1 MGPRQANSTE
11 APRFYP
17 RHTKRESNS
26 ETRAI
31 PRRRLILST
40 FVASFANF
48 LVSDTV
54 YVIHSQ
60 DVWKRVSFYWL
71 FFSAL
76 FDHERGSLQWWWS
89 EFIEPGLWARY
100 TGQRESI
107 IRKKEKDND
116 GRRIAQG
123 TRIKER
129 PKEQTGEMLRLWLW
143 DSWRNQPTSLL
154 LNFSRSENE
163 DEIMLTNRSST
174 VVVPR
179 ATSSR
184 CRSVCLGTSKTD
196 PISNHEPPN
205 IET

>member
-1 MGPRQANSTE
+1 MGPRLANSAE

-60 DVWKRVSFYWL
+60 DVWKRVSFDWL

-76 FDHERGSLQWWWS
+76 FDYERGVYNVGLSLS
-89 EFIEPGLWARY
+89 NRVC
-100 TGQRESI
+100 GQG
-107 IRKKEKDND
+107 IRGKGNQLSGRK
-116 GRRIAQG
+116 RRITTVEGSHKGQG
-123 TRIKER
+123 
-129 PKEQTGEMLRLWLW
+129 
-143 DSWRNQPTSLL
+143 
-154 LNFSRSENE
+154 
-163 DEIMLTNRSST
+163 
-174 VVVPR
+174 
-179 ATSSR
+179 
-184 CRSVCLGTSKTD
+184 
-196 PISNHEPPN
+196 
-205 IET
+205 